1 MSELPRERR
10 YLRSMT
16 GFGIGN
22 AALGHGRLVVELR
35 SLNHRFLD
43 VRVRIPTELAEHGFF
58 VEHAV
63 RGCLSRGRF
72 EVNVR
77 LEGAALPIPRL
88 SLERARGLYRTLA
101 SLRDE
106 LAPGTEVPVSAVLSL
121 PSLLAQPEPAETD
134 ALRATL
140 EAAVRSAVSRLEAM
154 RECEGEA
161 LRKELEQRLEN
172 ARALRARVARQ
183 SAGMVDSVRDR
194 MRERLQRLLE
204 DVNVQVDAGRL
215 ELELALLAERTDISE
230 ELARLASH
238 FDQFA
243 ALLDSGDAVG
253 RRLDFLLQEV
263 GREANTIGAKCQDAT
278 LSHLVVELKS
288 EIERMR
294 EQVQNVE

>member
-1 MSELPRERR
+1 
-10 YLRSMT
+10 MT
-16 GFGIGN
+16 GFGIGE
-22 AALGHGRLVVELR
+22 AALGHGRLIVELR

-43 VRVRIPTELAEHGFF
+43 VRVRIPPELVEHAFF

-77 LEGAALPIPRL
+77 IEGAALPVPRL
-88 SLERARGLYRTLA
+88 SLERARCLYQALA
-101 SLRDE
+101 SVRDE
-106 LAPGTEVPVSAVLSL
+106 LAPGTELPVSAILST
-121 PSLLAQPEPAETD
+121 PGLLAQPEPAETD

-140 EAAVRSAVSRLEAM
+140 DTALRAAVQGLEAM

-161 LRKELEQRLEN
+161 LRKELSTRLEN
-172 ARALRARVARQ
+172 ARSLRVRVAKQ
-183 SAGMVDSVRDR
+183 SAGMVDCARAR
-194 MRERLQRLLE
+194 MRERLQRLLD
-204 DVNVQVDAGRL
+204 DVNVQVDSGRL
-215 ELELALLAERTDISE
+215 ELELALLAEKTDVSE

-243 ALLDSGDAVG
+243 ALLATGDAVG

-263 GREANTIGAKCQDAT
+263 GREANTIGAKCQDAA

>member
-1 MSELPRERR
+1 
-10 YLRSMT
+10 MT
-16 GFGIGN
+16 GFGIGE
-22 AALGHGRLVVELR
+22 APLGHGRLVVELR

-43 VRVRIPTELAEHGFF
+43 VRVRIPPELAEHGFF

-77 LEGAALPIPRL
+77 IEGAALPIPRL
-88 SLERARGLYRTLA
+88 SLERARALYQALA

-106 LAPGTEVPVSAVLSL
+106 LAPNTELPISAILAT
-121 PSLLAQPEPAETD
+121 PNLLAQPEPAEAD

-140 EAAVRSAVSRLEAM
+140 ETAVRAAVNRLEAM
-154 RECEGEA
+154 RECEGDA
-161 LRKELEQRLEN
+161 LRRELTQRLEN
-172 ARALRARVARQ
+172 ARALRSRVAEQ
-183 SAGMVDSVRDR
+183 SAGMAAGVRTR

-215 ELELALLAERTDISE
+215 EIELALLAERTDISE
-230 ELARLASH
+230 ELARLGSH

-243 ALLDSGDAVG
+243 TLLDDGAAVG

>member
-1 MSELPRERR
+1 
-10 YLRSMT
+10 MT
-16 GFGIGN
+16 GFGSGE
-22 AALGHGRLVVELR
+22 AALGRGRLIVELR

-43 VRVRIPTELAEHGFF
+43 VRVRIPPELAEHAFF

-77 LEGAALPIPRL
+77 IEGPALPFPRL
-88 SLERARGLYRTLA
+88 SLERARGLYQALA

-106 LAPGTEVPVSAVLSL
+106 LAPGTELPVSSILSA
-121 PSLLAQPEPAETD
+121 PNLLAQPEPAETD
-134 ALRATL
+134 ALRDAL
-140 EAAVRSAVSRLEAM
+140 ERALRSAVERLEAM

-161 LRKELEQRLEN
+161 LRKELSERLEH
-172 ARALRARVARQ
+172 ARSLRIRVSKQ
-183 SAGMVDSVRDR
+183 SAGTVDGVRAR
-194 MRERLQRLLE
+194 MRERLQRLLD
-204 DVNVQVDAGRL
+204 DVNVQVDSGRL
-215 ELELALLAERTDISE
+215 EIELALLAERTDISE
-230 ELARLASH
+230 ELTRLSSH

-243 ALLDSGDAVG
+243 SLLVAGDAVG

-263 GREANTIGAKCQDAT
+263 GRETNTIGAKCQDAT